1 MDPVLPKLVTVEK
14 TQKFPSR
21 VLGIFLGLLGL
32 FFSLASLSSSAG
44 CPCNYIPVKLI
55 AVITADRLLLQI
67 GDIEETVKVAGIRA
81 PRLDS
86 DRASGKTWCEAE
98 GEKALQAQDH
108 ARTLL
113 MKASEISIDETERL
127 ASGDLLA
134 VVYIDNVSF
143 GQELLYKYLAVE
155 TDDTPNWCP

>member
-1 MDPVLPKLVTVEK
+1 MGEN
-14 TQKFPSR
+14 QKYANPM
-21 VLGIFLGLLGL
+21 LGVFSGLLGIL
-32 FFSLASLSSSAG
+32 LATTGMSSSAG
-44 CPCNYIPVKLI
+44 CPCNYTPAKLI
-55 AVITADRLLLQI
+55 QVIAADTLVLQVAN
-67 GDIEETVKVAGIRA
+67 IEETVKVSGIRI
-81 PRLDS
+81 PRLES
-86 DRASGKTWCEAE
+86 PRASDQAWCEAE
-98 GEKALQAQDH
+98 GEKALQARDH

-143 GQELLYKYLAVE
+143 GQELLYQYLAVE

>member
-1 MDPVLPKLVTVEK
+1 MEK

-21 VLGIFLGLLGL
+21 VLGILLGLLGL

-44 CPCNYIPVKLI
+44 CPCNYTSAKLI
-55 AVITADRLLLQI
+55 EVIAADTLLLQVANV
-67 GDIEETVKVAGIRA
+67 EETVKVSGIRA
-81 PRLDS
+81 PRLES
-86 DRASGKTWCEAE
+86 HRASDQAWCEAE
-98 GEKALQAQDH
+98 GEKALEARDY

-113 MKASEISIDETERL
+113 MKASEISLDETERL

-143 GQELLYKYLAVE
+143 GQELLYKYLAIE

>member
-1 MDPVLPKLVTVEK
+1 MEKEQKYPK
-14 TQKFPSR
+14 QM
-21 VLGIFLGLLGL
+21 LGL
-32 FFSLASLSSSAG
+32 FSMLLGILLATTGMSSSAG
-44 CPCNYIPVKLI
+44 CPCNYTPAKLI
-55 AVITADRLLLQI
+55 EVIAADTLLLQVANV
-67 GDIEETVKVAGIRA
+67 EETVKVSGIRV
-81 PRLDS
+81 PRLES
-86 DRASGKTWCEAE
+86 HRASGKAWCEAE
-98 GEKALQAQDH
+98 GEKALQAQDY

-127 ASGDLLA
+127 VSGDLLA

>member
-1 MDPVLPKLVTVEK
+1 MEK

-21 VLGIFLGLLGL
+21 VLGILLGLLGL

-44 CPCNYIPVKLI
+44 CPCNYTSAKLI
-55 AVITADRLLLQI
+55 EVIAADTLLLQVE
-67 GDIEETVKVAGIRA
+67 DVEETVKVSGIRV
-81 PRLDS
+81 PRLES
-86 DRASGKTWCEAE
+86 HRASGKAWCEAE
-98 GEKALQAQDH
+98 GEKALQAQDY

-127 ASGDLLA
+127 TSGDLLA

>member
-1 MDPVLPKLVTVEK
+1 MKKKRKYPIWT
-14 TQKFPSR
+14 
-21 VLGIFLGLLGL
+21 LGIFSQLLGL
-32 FFSLASLSSSAG
+32 FFSLTSVSLGSG
-44 CPCNYIPVKLI
+44 CPCNYTPAKLI
-55 AVITADRLLLQI
+55 QVITADTLVLKI
-67 GDIEETVKVAGIRA
+67 AEVEETVKVSGIRA
-81 PRLDS
+81 PRLES
-86 DRASGKTWCEAE
+86 HHASGKAWCKAE
-98 GEKALQAQDH
+98 GEKALQARDH

>member
-1 MDPVLPKLVTVEK
+1 MEK

-21 VLGIFLGLLGL
+21 VLGILLGLLGL

-44 CPCNYIPVKLI
+44 CPCNYTPAKLI
-55 AVITADRLLLQI
+55 QVIAADTLLLQVE
-67 GDIEETVKVAGIRA
+67 DVEETVKVSGIRV
-81 PRLDS
+81 PRLES
-86 DRASGKTWCEAE
+86 HRASGKAWCEAE
-98 GEKALQAQDH
+98 GEKALQAQDY

-127 ASGDLLA
+127 VSGDLLA

>member
-1 MDPVLPKLVTVEK
+1 MPKLVTMEK

-21 VLGIFLGLLGL
+21 VLGILLGLLGL

-44 CPCNYIPVKLI
+44 CPCNYTSAKLI
-55 AVITADRLLLQI
+55 EVIAADTLLLQVE
-67 GDIEETVKVAGIRA
+67 DVEETVKVSGIRV
-81 PRLDS
+81 PRLES
-86 DRASGKTWCEAE
+86 HRASGKAWCEAE
-98 GEKALQAQDH
+98 GEKALQAQDY

-127 ASGDLLA
+127 TSGDLLA

>member
-1 MDPVLPKLVTVEK
+1 MEK

-21 VLGIFLGLLGL
+21 VLGILLGLLGL

-44 CPCNYIPVKLI
+44 CPCNYTSAKLI
-55 AVITADRLLLQI
+55 EVIAADTLLLQVE
-67 GDIEETVKVAGIRA
+67 DVEETVKVSGIRV
-81 PRLDS
+81 PRLES
-86 DRASGKTWCEAE
+86 HRASGKAWCEAE
-98 GEKALQAQDH
+98 GEKALQAQDY

-127 ASGDLLA
+127 TSGDLLA

-143 GQELLYKYLAVE
+143 GQELLYKYLAIE
-155 TDDTPNWCP
+155 TDDPPNWCP

>member
-1 MDPVLPKLVTVEK
+1 MEK

-21 VLGIFLGLLGL
+21 VLGILLGLLGL

-44 CPCNYIPVKLI
+44 CPCNYTSAKLI
-55 AVITADRLLLQI
+55 EVIAADTLLLQVE
-67 GDIEETVKVAGIRA
+67 DVEETVKVSGIRV
-81 PRLDS
+81 PRLES
-86 DRASGKTWCEAE
+86 HRASGKAWCEAE
-98 GEKALQAQDH
+98 GEKALQAQDY

>member
-1 MDPVLPKLVTVEK
+1 MEK

-21 VLGIFLGLLGL
+21 VLGILLGLLGL

-44 CPCNYIPVKLI
+44 CPCNYTSAKLI
-55 AVITADRLLLQI
+55 EVIAADTLLLQVE
-67 GDIEETVKVAGIRA
+67 DVEETVKVSGIRV
-81 PRLDS
+81 PRLES
-86 DRASGKTWCEAE
+86 HRASGKAWCEAE
-98 GEKALQAQDH
+98 GEKALQAQDY

-143 GQELLYKYLAVE
+143 GQELLYKYLAIE

>member
-1 MDPVLPKLVTVEK
+1 MKK

-21 VLGIFLGLLGL
+21 ILGILLGLLGL

-44 CPCNYIPVKLI
+44 CPCNYTPAKLI
-55 AVITADRLLLQI
+55 EVIAADTLLLQVE
-67 GDIEETVKVAGIRA
+67 DVEETVKVSGIRV
-81 PRLDS
+81 PQLES
-86 DRASGKTWCEAE
+86 HRASGKAWCEAE
-98 GEKALQAQDH
+98 GEKALQAQDY

-127 ASGDLLA
+127 TSGDLVA

>member
-1 MDPVLPKLVTVEK
+1 MDPVLPKLVTMEK

-21 VLGIFLGLLGL
+21 VLGILLGLLGL

-44 CPCNYIPVKLI
+44 CPCNYTSAKLI
-55 AVITADRLLLQI
+55 EVIAADTLLLQVE
-67 GDIEETVKVAGIRA
+67 DVEETVKVSGIRV
-81 PRLDS
+81 PRLES
-86 DRASGKTWCEAE
+86 HRASGKAWCETE
-98 GEKALQAQDH
+98 GEKALQAQDY

-127 ASGDLLA
+127 TSGDLLA

>member
-1 MDPVLPKLVTVEK
+1 MEK

-21 VLGIFLGLLGL
+21 VLGILLGLLGL

-44 CPCNYIPVKLI
+44 CPCNYTPAKLI
-55 AVITADRLLLQI
+55 EVIAADTLLLQVE
-67 GDIEETVKVAGIRA
+67 DVEETVKVSGIRV
-81 PRLDS
+81 PQLES
-86 DRASGKTWCEAE
+86 HRASGKAWCEAE
-98 GEKALQAQDH
+98 GEKALQAQDY

-143 GQELLYKYLAVE
+143 GQELLYKYLAIE

>member
-1 MDPVLPKLVTVEK
+1 MEK

-21 VLGIFLGLLGL
+21 VLGILLGLLGL

-44 CPCNYIPVKLI
+44 CPCNYTPAKLI
-55 AVITADRLLLQI
+55 EVIAADTLLLQVE
-67 GDIEETVKVAGIRA
+67 DVEETVKVSGIRV
-81 PRLDS
+81 PQLES
-86 DRASGKTWCEAE
+86 HRASGKAWCEAE
-98 GEKALQAQDH
+98 GEKALQAQDY

-127 ASGDLLA
+127 VSGDLLA

>member
-1 MDPVLPKLVTVEK
+1 MPKLVTMEK

-21 VLGIFLGLLGL
+21 VLGILLGLLGL

-44 CPCNYIPVKLI
+44 CPCNYTSAKLI
-55 AVITADRLLLQI
+55 EVIAADTLLLQVE
-67 GDIEETVKVAGIRA
+67 DVEETVKVSGIRV
-81 PRLDS
+81 PRLES
-86 DRASGKTWCEAE
+86 HRASGKAWCEAE
-98 GEKALQAQDH
+98 GEKALQAQDY

-113 MKASEISIDETERL
+113 MKASEIPIDETERL
-127 ASGDLLA
+127 TSGDLLA

>member
-1 MDPVLPKLVTVEK
+1 MPKLVTMKK

-21 VLGIFLGLLGL
+21 VLGILLGLLGL

-44 CPCNYIPVKLI
+44 CPCNYTPAKLI
-55 AVITADRLLLQI
+55 EVIAADTLLLQVANV
-67 GDIEETVKVAGIRA
+67 EETVKVAGIRV
-81 PRLDS
+81 PRLES
-86 DRASGKTWCEAE
+86 HRASGKAWCEAE
-98 GEKALQAQDH
+98 GEKALEARDH

-143 GQELLYKYLAVE
+143 GQELLYKYLAIE

>member
-1 MDPVLPKLVTVEK
+1 MDPVLPKLVTIEK

-21 VLGIFLGLLGL
+21 VLGILLGLLGL
-32 FFSLASLSSSAG
+32 FFSLANLSSSAG
-44 CPCNYIPVKLI
+44 CPCNYIPAKLI
-55 AVITADRLLLQI
+55 DVITADRLLLQI
-67 GDIEETVKVAGIRA
+67 EDVEEMVKVFGIRV

-86 DRASGKTWCEAE
+86 DRASGKAWCEAE
-98 GEKALQAQDH
+98 GEKALQARDH

>member
-1 MDPVLPKLVTVEK
+1 MEK

-21 VLGIFLGLLGL
+21 VLGILLGLLGL

-44 CPCNYIPVKLI
+44 CPCNYTSAKLI
-55 AVITADRLLLQI
+55 EVIAADTLLLQVE
-67 GDIEETVKVAGIRA
+67 DVEETVKVSGIRV
-81 PRLDS
+81 PRLES
-86 DRASGKTWCEAE
+86 HRASGKAWCEAE
-98 GEKALQAQDH
+98 GEKALQARDH

-113 MKASEISIDETERL
+113 MKASEISINETERL

>member
-1 MDPVLPKLVTVEK
+1 MEK

-21 VLGIFLGLLGL
+21 VLGILLGLLGL

-44 CPCNYIPVKLI
+44 CPCNYTPVKLVEVI
-55 AVITADRLLLQI
+55 AADTLLLQV
-67 GDIEETVKVAGIRA
+67 GDVEERVKVSGIRA
-81 PRLDS
+81 PRLES
-86 DRASGKTWCEAE
+86 HRASGKAWCEAE
-98 GEKALQAQDH
+98 GEKALQAQDY

-127 ASGDLLA
+127 VSGDLLA

>member
-1 MDPVLPKLVTVEK
+1 MEK

-21 VLGIFLGLLGL
+21 VLGILLGLLGL

-44 CPCNYIPVKLI
+44 CPCNYTPAKLI
-55 AVITADRLLLQI
+55 EVITADTLLLQVE
-67 GDIEETVKVAGIRA
+67 DVEETVKVAGIRV
-81 PRLDS
+81 PRLES
-86 DRASGKTWCEAE
+86 HRASGKAWCEAE
-98 GEKALQAQDH
+98 GEKALQAQDY

-113 MKASEISIDETERL
+113 IKALEISIDETERL

-143 GQELLYKYLAVE
+143 GQELLYKYLAIE

>member
-1 MDPVLPKLVTVEK
+1 MEK

-21 VLGIFLGLLGL
+21 VLGILLGLLGL

-44 CPCNYIPVKLI
+44 CPCNYTPVKLVEVI
-55 AVITADRLLLQI
+55 AADTLLLQV
-67 GDIEETVKVAGIRA
+67 GDVEERVKVSGIRA
-81 PRLDS
+81 PRLES
-86 DRASGKTWCEAE
+86 HRASGKAWCEAE
-98 GEKALQAQDH
+98 GEKALQAQDY

-155 TDDTPNWCP
+155 SGETPNWCP

>member
-1 MDPVLPKLVTVEK
+1 MEK

-21 VLGIFLGLLGL
+21 VLGILLGLLGL

-44 CPCNYIPVKLI
+44 CPCNYTPAKLI
-55 AVITADRLLLQI
+55 EVITADTLLLQVE
-67 GDIEETVKVAGIRA
+67 DVEETVKVAGIRV
-81 PRLDS
+81 PRLES
-86 DRASGKTWCEAE
+86 HRASGKAWCEAE
-98 GEKALQAQDH
+98 GEKALQAQDY

-143 GQELLYKYLAVE
+143 GQELLYKYLAIE

>member
-1 MDPVLPKLVTVEK
+1 MKK

-21 VLGIFLGLLGL
+21 VLRILLGLLGL

-44 CPCNYIPVKLI
+44 CPCNYTPAKLI
-55 AVITADRLLLQI
+55 EVIAADTLLLQVANV
-67 GDIEETVKVAGIRA
+67 EETVKVAGIRV
-81 PRLDS
+81 PRLES
-86 DRASGKTWCEAE
+86 HRASGKAWCEAE
-98 GEKALQAQDH
+98 GEKALQARDH